1 MCRGS
6 PLGWDRSPPGMPG
19 RRRQTQMSQT
29 RGTEATMSKQPTGTT
44 PTGGSGRHE
53 PQGSRDL
60 SHRQRTGLLAF
71 RVGLP
76 AALAVS
82 GTALLIAGLSAIGI
96 VLIGTAAI
104 AALVDLFAR
113 QTNESDLER
122 EREEQARRT
131 FMQTGRWPRRRG

>member
-1 MCRGS
+1 
-6 PLGWDRSPPGMPG
+6 
-19 RRRQTQMSQT
+19 MSQT
-29 RGTEATMSKQPTGTT
+29 HDTKATMSKHPAGTR
-44 PTGGSGRHE
+44 PTGGSGRHGS
-53 PQGSRDL
+53 QGTRDL
-60 SHRQRTGLLAF
+60 SRRQRTGLLVF

-76 AALAVS
+76 AALAVP
-82 GTALLIAGLSAIGI
+82 GAALLIAGLPAIGI

-131 FMQTGRWPRRRG
+131 FAQTGRWPRRRG